1 MKTIRVFMVLTAVFL
16 CFAGTAEAQRT
27 RRTAPRKRP
36 PAVKPTPKPTAQP
49 MEVRLAREKVSNQ
62 HSNVNRFI
70 DLLGPIAANIETLD
84 REARTRRISK
94 KSIDDNEATK
104 KKVVTAISD
113 LRKGL
118 VSLESEFRTK
128 PSLRKFL
135 PQLQGIAELS
145 AQSETAALSGRFV
158 DSRKPLVAVVGKLSD
173 TLAVMP

>member
-1 MKTIRVFMVLTAVFL
+1 MKTIRVFLVLTAAFV

-27 RRTAPRKRP
+27 RRKPAPRK

-70 DLLGPIAANIETLD
+70 DVLGPIAANIETLD
-84 REARTRRISK
+84 RDAKTRRISK
-94 KSIDDNEATK
+94 KSIDGNEASK
-104 KKVVTAISD
+104 KKVISAISN
-113 LRKGL
+113 LRAGL

-128 PSLRKFL
+128 PLLRKFL
-135 PQLQGIAELS
+135 PQIQGIAELS